1 MSNYSIAL
9 SGLQNT
15 SSAIDSVSNNISNAN
30 TVGYKAG
37 EYLFADQ
44 FVRAVNP
51 ADSARVGMG
60 TQTLGVRRALTQG
73 TITNSSNPLDLA
85 ISGSGM
91 FRLLKGS
98 GTAGSVDPS
107 AVYYTRNGQFAVDK
121 EGYIVNENGLYLT
134 GYQPSLDGESVTDDL
149 IKNNGLLKMPNSNL
163 PGNETTYSRLSALLD
178 STGNA
183 FTSTTN
189 VAFDP
194 SQATYNN
201 KTTQTLFDNEG
212 NSHTLEVYYRRVG
225 DDILSI
231 TSGSDGYTYSPS
243 KSSSPNTLGDTL
255 VTLNK
260 DSVLRVDTPPL
271 ASNSAA
277 SVAGAVVTMN
287 GIPAETGV
295 PKNVQGMK
303 IFANGVDTG
312 ATVTTHLSP
321 QTLVDGQVTASTQ
334 VKVDAVTDVA
344 VDQKVYVGG
353 VDTGA
358 TVVNIDTVNKTV
370 TLSKAISASDN
381 AEIKFWSTKFTAS
394 NPSIAVPNGAAL
406 SFYRPNSSTTLTAQ
420 AANVDTV
427 AVTSATGITV
437 GDKFYIGGVDTGATV
452 TGIDGLTV
460 TLSKAVTAANAA
472 AVTFKQNLNMTLA
485 TPDGTQIT
493 VQGAT
498 NKKSSGEV
506 LSTTMARI
514 EVYASVDGR
523 FYNYDDAGTASN
535 RDIDPKTPGTGGTA
549 NKGYRPVSEL
559 LFIGGKNIDT
569 LATDAVSGNP
579 QFRTNA
585 QLSTRV
591 TNQAGGT
598 SDLVFDLDLTDT
610 TLQAGAFQVTHSS
623 QNGEPLA
630 RLTNVTVD
638 NQGRIVGI
646 YGTGKQQ
653 YIGQL
658 ALVHF
663 DNFEG
668 LMPVGKNAFAATNA
682 SGTEHSADGVVVGRA
697 GTGIFGDIKAQALE
711 SSNVDLA
718 NELVRLMVL
727 QRSYTANSQSMRAFD
742 QTLRDTL
749 QIIS

>member
-15 SSAIDSVSNNISNAN
+15 SSAIDSVSNNIANSN

-60 TQTLGVRRALTQG
+60 TQNLGVRRALTQG
-73 TITNSSNPLDLA
+73 TITNSSNPLDMA

-98 GTAGSVDPS
+98 GTAGSVDPA
-107 AVYYTRNGQFAVDK
+107 AVYYSRNGQFAVDK

-134 GYQPSLDGESVTDDL
+134 GFQPTLDGEGITDDL

-178 STGNA
+178 STGSA
-183 FTSTTN
+183 FTSNAN
-189 VAFDP
+189 VSFDP
-194 SQATYNN
+194 TQNTYNN
-201 KTTQTLFDNEG
+201 KTTQTVFDNEG
-212 NSHTLEVYYRRVG
+212 NSHTLEVYYRRVSDG
-225 DDILSI
+225 TLTI
-231 TSGSDGYTYSPS
+231 TAQADGSGYTYEPS
-243 KSSSPNTLGDTL
+243 DASDPNTLGQTL
-255 VTLNK
+255 VTLNPN
-260 DSVLRVDTPPL
+260 SVLRVDTAPTT
-271 ASNSAA
+271 SGQAA
-277 SVAGAVVTMN
+277 SASVGPAVTM
-287 GIPAETGV
+287 A
-295 PKNVQGMK
+295 
-303 IFANGVDTG
+303 A
-312 ATVTTHLSP
+312 A
-321 QTLVDGQVTASTQ
+321 
-334 VKVDAVTDVA
+334 
-344 VDQKVYVGG
+344 
-353 VDTGA
+353 
-358 TVVNIDTVNKTV
+358 
-370 TLSKAISASDN
+370 
-381 AEIKFWSTKFTAS
+381 
-394 NPSIAVPNGAAL
+394 PSG
-406 SFYRPNSSTTLTAQ
+406 
-420 AANVDTV
+420 
-427 AVTSATGITV
+427 
-437 GDKFYIGGVDTGATV
+437 TV
-452 TGIDGLTV
+452 TGLRIFVNGIDSGETV
-460 TLSKAVTAANAA
+460 TAGSGTANLTASGAVTVPAGAEISFYPAGS
-472 AVTFKQNLNMTLA
+472 LNMTLI
-485 TPDGTQIT
+485 TPDGTKLT
-493 VQGAT
+493 VQGLT
-498 NKKSSGEV
+498 NKPNSGAT
-506 LSTTMARI
+506 LTTTMARV
-514 EVYASVDGR
+514 EVYTSLDGR
-523 FYNYDDAGTASN
+523 FYEQAVGATSN
-535 RDIDPKTPGTGGTA
+535 RTITAQTPGVL
-549 NKGYRPVSEL
+549 GYQPAAEL
-559 LFIGGKNIDT
+559 LFIGGRNIDS
-569 LATDAVSGNP
+569 LVTDPVSGNP
-579 QFRTNA
+579 QFSTTA

-591 TNQAGGT
+591 TNQAGGS
-598 SDLVFDLDLTDT
+598 SDLVFKLDLSDT
-610 TLQAGAFQVTHSS
+610 TMQAGAFQVTKSA

-668 LMPVGKNAFAATNA
+668 LMPVGKNAFAATND

-749 QIIS
+749 QMIS

>member
-15 SSAIDSVSNNISNAN
+15 SSAIDSVSNNIANSN

-60 TQTLGVRRALTQG
+60 VQNLGVRRALTQG

-98 GTAGSVDPS
+98 GSAGSVDPA
-107 AVYYTRNGQFAVDK
+107 AVYYSRNGQFAVDK

-134 GYQPSLDGESVTDDL
+134 GFQPTLDGDGITDDL

-178 STGNA
+178 STGSA
-183 FTSTTN
+183 FTSNAN

-194 SQATYNN
+194 TQNTYNN
-201 KTTQTLFDNEG
+201 KTTQTVFDNEG
-212 NSHTLEVYYRRVG
+212 NSHTLEVYYRRVSDG
-225 DDILSI
+225 TLNI
-231 TSGSDGYTYSPS
+231 TSEADGSGYTYEPS
-243 KSSSPNTLGDTL
+243 DASDPNTLGQTL
-255 VTLNK
+255 VTLNPN
-260 DSVLRVDTPPL
+260 SVLRVDTAPTT
-271 ASNSAA
+271 SGQAA
-277 SVAGAVVTMN
+277 SASVGSAVTM
-287 GIPAETGV
+287 A
-295 PKNVQGMK
+295 
-303 IFANGVDTG
+303 A
-312 ATVTTHLSP
+312 A
-321 QTLVDGQVTASTQ
+321 
-334 VKVDAVTDVA
+334 
-344 VDQKVYVGG
+344 
-353 VDTGA
+353 
-358 TVVNIDTVNKTV
+358 
-370 TLSKAISASDN
+370 
-381 AEIKFWSTKFTAS
+381 
-394 NPSIAVPNGAAL
+394 PSG
-406 SFYRPNSSTTLTAQ
+406 
-420 AANVDTV
+420 
-427 AVTSATGITV
+427 
-437 GDKFYIGGVDTGATV
+437 TV
-452 TGIDGLTV
+452 TGLRIFVNGIDSGQTV
-460 TLSKAVTAANAA
+460 TGGSGTANLTASGAVTVPAGAEISFYPAGS
-472 AVTFKQNLNMTLA
+472 LNMTLI
-485 TPDGTQIT
+485 TPDGTKLT
-493 VQGAT
+493 VQGTT
-498 NKKSSGEV
+498 NKPNSGAT
-506 LSTTMARI
+506 LTTTMARV
-514 EVYASVDGR
+514 EVYTSLDGR
-523 FYNYDDAGTASN
+523 FYEQAVGATSN
-535 RDIDPKTPGTGGTA
+535 RTITAQTPGVL
-549 NKGYRPVSEL
+549 GYQPAAEL
-559 LFIGGKNIDT
+559 LFIGGRNIDS
-569 LATDAVSGNP
+569 LVTDPVSGNP
-579 QFRTNA
+579 QFSTTA

-591 TNQAGGT
+591 TNQAGGS
-598 SDLVFDLDLTDT
+598 SDLVFKLDLSDT
-610 TLQAGAFQVTHSS
+610 TMQAGAFQVTKSA

-668 LMPVGKNAFAATNA
+668 LMPVGKNAFAATND

-711 SSNVDLA
+711 ASNVDLA

>member
-15 SSAIDSVSNNISNAN
+15 SSAIDSVSNNIANAN

-107 AVYYTRNGQFAVDK
+107 AVYYSRNGQFAVDK

-134 GYQPSLDGESVTDDL
+134 GFQPTLDGEGITDDL

-183 FTSTTN
+183 FTSTAN

-194 SQATYNN
+194 TQNTYNN
-201 KTTQTLFDNEG
+201 KTTQTVFDNEG
-212 NSHTLEVYYRRVG
+212 NSHTLEVYYRRISDG
-225 DDILSI
+225 TLSI
-231 TSGSDGYTYSPS
+231 TSGPNGYTYAPS
-243 KSSSPNTLGDTL
+243 RASDPNTLGQTL
-255 VTLNK
+255 VTLNPN
-260 DSVLRVDTPPL
+260 SVLRVDTAPIT
-271 ASNSAA
+271 SAQA
-277 SVAGAVVTMN
+277 SVASN
-287 GIPAETGV
+287 G
-295 PKNVQGMK
+295 
-303 IFANGVDTG
+303 
-312 ATVTTHLSP
+312 
-321 QTLVDGQVTASTQ
+321 TA
-334 VKVDAVTDVA
+334 A
-344 VDQKVYVGG
+344 
-353 VDTGA
+353 
-358 TVVNIDTVNKTV
+358 TV
-370 TLSKAISASDN
+370 TLSAAPTGVAAGQKIFVNGIDTGLTVSSIS
-381 AEIKFWSTKFTAS
+381 
-394 NPSIAVPNGAAL
+394 G
-406 SFYRPNSSTTLTAQ
+406 TTLTAS
-420 AANVDTV
+420 AN
-427 AVTSATGITV
+427 ITV
-437 GDKFYIGGVDTGATV
+437 PAGGAVSFYPAGS
-452 TGIDGLTV
+452 
-460 TLSKAVTAANAA
+460 TLD
-472 AVTFKQNLNMTLA
+472 MTLI
-485 TPDGTQIT
+485 TPDGTELT
-493 VQGAT
+493 VQGTT
-498 NKKSSGEV
+498 NRPNSGQV
-506 LSTTMARI
+506 LTTTMARV
-514 EVYASVDGR
+514 EVYASIDGR
-523 FYNYDDAGTASN
+523 FYDYNDAATVSN
-535 RDIDPKTPGTGGTA
+535 RTIPPQTA
-549 NKGYRPVSEL
+549 GVPSYNPAAEL
-559 LFIGGKNIDT
+559 LFIGGRNIDSLVT
-569 LATDAVSGNP
+569 EPVSGNP
-579 QFRTNA
+579 QFSTTA

-591 TNQAGGT
+591 TNQAGGS
-598 SDLVFDLDLTDT
+598 SDLVFKLDLSDT